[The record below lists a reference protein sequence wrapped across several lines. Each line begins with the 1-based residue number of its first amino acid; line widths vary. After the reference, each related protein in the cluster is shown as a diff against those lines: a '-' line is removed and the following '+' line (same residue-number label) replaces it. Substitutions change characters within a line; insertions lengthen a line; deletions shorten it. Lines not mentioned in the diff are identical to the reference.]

1 MPYPYRSRTESFE
14 RKASLFLVGAWFL
27 LFLASG
33 VYLILGRQYPDL
45 MQWLG
50 IH

>member
-1 MPYPYRSRTESFE
+1 MPILYRSRTESFE
-14 RKASLFLVGAWFL
+14 RKTSLLLVGAWFL
-27 LFLASG
+27 LFAASG
-33 VYLILGRQYPDL
+33 IYLVVGRQYPDV